1 MKIRLLSDLHLEFF
15 SFAIPPM
22 EGDSGTVLVL
32 AGDIAPIARRDLLEN
47 FLLEAAARFRHVCFV
62 PGNHEYY
69 GSIWPDA
76 LHALREWHLP
86 ANVHVLD
93 RDSVQ
98 VDDVV
103 FLGATL
109 WTDMNGADT
118 QAMQLAQE
126 MLFDYRVISQPP
138 VSPGSGESVS
148 LTPQCTVD
156 EHSRCRQWI
165 EASMRQLSREE
176 RKVVLISHHG
186 VTLDSVHERFRG
198 NPLNPAFVSDM
209 SSLLLSHPPTLVV
222 HGHVHNSF
230 SYRVAG
236 AGPRVVV
243 NPRGYMRKDG
253 TLENPE
259 FDPCLVLEI

>member
-1 MKIRLLSDLHLEFF
+1 MRIRLLSDLHLEFVPF
-15 SFAIPPM
+15 NIPPM
-22 EGDSGTVLVL
+22 DGDPETVLVL
-32 AGDIAPIARRDLLEN
+32 AGDIAPIVHRDLLET
-47 FLLEAAARFRHVCFV
+47 FLRDAAARFRHVCFV

-69 GSIWPDA
+69 DSVWPDA
-76 LHALREWHLP
+76 FEQLSRWNLP

-93 RDSVQ
+93 RSSVQ

-109 WTDMNGADT
+109 WTDMNRGDT
-118 QAMQLAQE
+118 DAMELAQR
-126 MLFDYRVISQPP
+126 MLFDYRVISQAS
-138 VSPGSGESVS
+138 VSPESGEPLP

-165 EASMRQLSREE
+165 ESSMRQLLQEE
-176 RKVVLISHHG
+176 KKVVLITHHG
-186 VTLDSVHERFRG
+186 VTLDSVHERFQG

-209 SSLLLSHPPTLVV
+209 SEFLLAHPPALVV

-236 AGPRVVV
+236 VGPRVVV
-243 NPRGYMRKDG
+243 NPRGYTRKDG
-253 TLENPE
+253 TQENPE
-259 FDPCLVLEI
+259 FDPCLVLEV